1 MLFNIPF
8 FHTYCFIFVTHSL
21 AFKGF
26 LGAFFVVLAYVLT
39 MVLLIITIAFF
50 TVLERKVLAAIQR
63 RCGPNMSSLW
73 GLLQAFADGIKLLLK
88 ESLIVNGA
96 NFFIFIIAPT
106 ILLTM
111 SLSVWAFMP
120 LPGSVYTV
128 SSNYSFLILFLFTGL
143 NAFAIVLSGQSSN
156 SRYSLMGGVRAI
168 AQVISYELPM
178 SISLLTLATLQNSYD
193 LFNFYCSSIVFAF
206 LAYPA
211 VAVFFICLLAETN
224 RTPFDLPEAEAELV
238 AGYNLEYSAI
248 LFSLFFLAEYSNM
261 IVASCL
267 MALIVCSSY
276 FYLTTIFFC
285 LWMILIRSSL
295 PRYTF
300 RQLIS
305 LSWKGLFPLSIF
317 WYTFTVAVLFYLD
330 SFAGSTLDPV
340 LIQVTDEIISNSNP
354 ARILND
360 ITPAVADS
368 ASSAGSD
375 SSIKISGGFA
385 FPKAIIFFLIALFIS
400 SLLVGFNWIIVWIRH
415 NSRKHSPYEC
425 GFEPQGAPVANFEPN
440 FTAVA
445 IAFLIYDVE
454 ILLTYPFAIGLRGQ
468 PYCAL
473 FIFFLFIIFLLLT
486 YAYEVIDGAFDI

>member
-1 MLFNIPF
+1 
-8 FHTYCFIFVTHSL
+8 
-21 AFKGF
+21 
-26 LGAFFVVLAYVLT
+26 
-39 MVLLIITIAFF
+39 
-50 TVLERKVLAAIQR
+50 
-63 RCGPNMSSLW
+63 
-73 GLLQAFADGIKLLLK
+73 
-88 ESLIVNGA
+88 
-96 NFFIFIIAPT
+96 
-106 ILLTM
+106 
-111 SLSVWAFMP
+111 MP

-285 LWMILIRSSL
+285 L
-295 PRYTF
+295 
-300 RQLIS
+300 
-305 LSWKGLFPLSIF
+305 
-317 WYTFTVAVLFYLD
+317 
-330 SFAGSTLDPV
+330 
-340 LIQVTDEIISNSNP
+340 
-354 ARILND
+354 
-360 ITPAVADS
+360 
-368 ASSAGSD
+368 
-375 SSIKISGGFA
+375 
-385 FPKAIIFFLIALFIS
+385 
-400 SLLVGFNWIIVWIRH
+400 
-415 NSRKHSPYEC
+415 
-425 GFEPQGAPVANFEPN
+425 
-440 FTAVA
+440 
-445 IAFLIYDVE
+445 
-454 ILLTYPFAIGLRGQ
+454 
-468 PYCAL
+468 
-473 FIFFLFIIFLLLT
+473 
-486 YAYEVIDGAFDI
+486 